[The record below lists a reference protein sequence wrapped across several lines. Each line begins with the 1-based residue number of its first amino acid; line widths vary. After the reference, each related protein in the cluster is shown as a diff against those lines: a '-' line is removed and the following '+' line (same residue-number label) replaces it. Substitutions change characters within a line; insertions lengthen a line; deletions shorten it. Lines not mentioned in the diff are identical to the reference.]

1 MASSLSRSAIDAL
14 GKRLA
19 RAVVTDPV
27 DLQQLF
33 AHQRECIEALEQTL
47 KGIAETVQ
55 NDPPRGV
62 PVHVTHRVKTVE
74 TLIDKLRRGTAL
86 SRMQDL
92 VGIRVVGDFGLG
104 GQDELMGRLIHRF
117 PGARVDDRRVRPS
130 HGYRAVHVVPK
141 IDGFSV
147 EIQVRTSLQH
157 AWANATEQ
165 LADQWGRAIRYGGN
179 PTGANDEEIT
189 RRVRA
194 LSHWME
200 ASQCVGE
207 IEAAGEVMAGELTA
221 RVFRALQNEPGAAP
235 SNVVQRI
242 LADDPSVKR
251 GVDEAGR
258 KLYSLLRAG
267 GLEISLAL
275 QAELNRGMGNNQ

>member
-1 MASSLSRSAIDAL
+1 MAPPLSRSAIDAL

-19 RAVVTDPV
+19 RAVVADSV

-33 AHQRECIEALEQTL
+33 ALQRESIEALEQTL
-47 KGIAETVQ
+47 KAIAETVQ
-55 NDPPRGV
+55 NDPPRGD

-92 VGIRVVGDFGLG
+92 VGLRVVGDFGLS
-104 GQDELMGRLIHRF
+104 GQDELVGRLVHRF

-130 HGYRAVHVVPK
+130 HGYRAVHVIPK
-141 IDGFSV
+141 IGGFSV
-147 EIQVRTSLQH
+147 EVQVRTSLQH

-165 LADQWGRAIRYGGN
+165 LADQWGRAIRYGGS

-194 LSHWME
+194 LFHWIE
-200 ASQCVGE
+200 ASKCIGE
-207 IEAAGEVMAGELTA
+207 IEAAGEAMATELTT
-221 RVFRALQNEPGAAP
+221 RVFGALMDEPGAST
-235 SNVVQRI
+235 SNLVERI
-242 LADDPSVKR
+242 LSSDPSVKR

-258 KLYSLLRAG
+258 KLHSVLRAG

-275 QAELNRGMGNNQ
+275 QAELDRGLRRN

>member
-1 MASSLSRSAIDAL
+1 MRPSLSRSAIDAL

-19 RAVVTDPV
+19 RAVVADPV

-33 AHQRECIEALEQTL
+33 GHQRECIEALEQTL
-47 KGIAETVQ
+47 EAIAETVQ
-55 NDPPRGV
+55 NDAPRCV

-92 VGIRVVGDFGLG
+92 VGIRVVGDFGLS
-104 GQDELMGRLIHRF
+104 GQDELVGRLVHRF
-117 PGARVDDRRVRPS
+117 PSARVYDRRSQPS
-130 HGYRAVHVVPK
+130 QGYRAVHVVPRV
-141 IDGFSV
+141 DGFLI

-165 LADQWGRAIRYGGN
+165 LADQWGRGIRYGDN
-179 PTGANDEEIT
+179 PVGANEEEIT

-200 ASQCVGE
+200 ASNCISE
-207 IEAAGEVMAGELTA
+207 IEAAGEAMAVDLTA
-221 RVFRALQNEPGAAP
+221 RVVQALQDEPGTSP
-235 SNVVQRI
+235 SS
-242 LADDPSVKR
+242 LAERMLGSDPSMKR

-258 KLYSLLRAG
+258 KLYSVLRAG

-275 QAELNRGMGNNQ
+275 QAELDRGMRRGQ

>member
-1 MASSLSRSAIDAL
+1 MYRSPRTDAEGNCGNRSERPTERCSCPCDPYKL
-14 GKRLA
+14 VDRL
-19 RAVVTDPV
+19 T
-27 DLQQLF
+27 
-33 AHQRECIEALEQTL
+33 
-47 KGIAETVQ
+47 
-55 NDPPRGV
+55 
-62 PVHVTHRVKTVE
+62 
-74 TLIDKLRRGTAL
+74 
-86 SRMQDL
+86 
-92 VGIRVVGDFGLG
+92 
-104 GQDELMGRLIHRF
+104 HRF
-117 PGARVDDRRVRPS
+117 PGARVNDRRVRHS

-147 EIQVRTSLQH
+147 EVQVRTSLQH

-179 PTGANDEEIT
+179 PTGANDDEIT

-200 ASQCVGE
+200 ASQCIGE
-207 IEAAGEVMAGELTA
+207 IEAAGEVMAAELTT
-221 RVFRALQNEPGAAP
+221 RVFLALRDEPGAAP

-258 KLYSLLRAG
+258 KLYSILRAG
-267 GLEISLAL
+267 GIEISLAL

>member
-1 MASSLSRSAIDAL
+1 MGSSLSRSAIDAL

-19 RAVVTDPV
+19 HAAVADPG

-47 KGIAETVQ
+47 KVIAETVQ

-74 TLIDKLRRGTAL
+74 TLVDKLRRGTAL

-92 VGIRVVGDFGLG
+92 VGIRVVGDFGLS
-104 GQDELMGRLIHRF
+104 GQDELVGRLVLRF
-117 PGARVDDRRVRPS
+117 PEARVDDRRAQPS
-130 HGYRAVHVVPK
+130 HGYRAMHVVPK

-147 EIQVRTSLQH
+147 ETQVRTSLQH

-179 PTGANDEEIT
+179 PTGLNDEEIT
-189 RRVRA
+189 RRTRA
-194 LSHWME
+194 LSHWMD
-200 ASQCVGE
+200 ASKCIGE
-207 IEAAGEVMAGELTA
+207 IEAAGEAMATELMA
-221 RVFRALQNEPGAAP
+221 RVLLALQDEPSASPA
-235 SNVVQRI
+235 NLVERI
-242 LADDPSVKR
+242 VASDPSVKR

-258 KLYSLLRAG
+258 KLYSVLRAG

-275 QAELNRGMGNNQ
+275 QTELDQGMRRNQ